1 MISKVKRKAEISCAT
16 DKLKSGLGAS
26 FVRVV
31 ENPKKIRSHTHKRC
45 GFGSTRKFHYKISK
59 LRDDTNCIAI
69 AQLSVFLIYFGST
82 KGL

>member
-1 MISKVKRKAEISCAT
+1 MISKVKRKAEISRAT
-16 DKLKSGLGAS
+16 DKLNQGSEHFLC
-26 FVRVV
+26 VWRRI
-31 ENPKKIRSHTHKRC
+31 PKK
-45 GFGSTRKFHYKISK
+45 FGATRTKNAVLALRENSTREDIR